1 MVDIFFKDRTLIFT
15 SRFIAL
21 WDIGAELYISLD
33 QRKKYKI
40 FHWKS
45 ENDLTIYFSTIYR
58 QYFYITLKNTRQKR
72 TNLYNNYSHLLYELL
87 SKPVSST

>member
-1 MVDIFFKDRTLIFT
+1 MVVSSYKLVRGVPLYNQHGIVAMVDISFKDRTLIFT

-21 WDIGAELYISLD
+21 WDIGAEFYISLD

-45 ENDLTIYFSTIYR
+45 KKVKKI
-58 QYFYITLKNTRQKR
+58 
-72 TNLYNNYSHLLYELL
+72 
-87 SKPVSST
+87 

>member
-21 WDIGAELYISLD
+21 WDTEAELYISLD

-45 ENDLTIYFSTIYR
+45 KKVKTI
-58 QYFYITLKNTRQKR
+58 
-72 TNLYNNYSHLLYELL
+72 
-87 SKPVSST
+87 

>member
-1 MVDIFFKDRTLIFT
+1 MVVSSYKLVRGVPLYNQNGIVAMVDIFFKDRTLIFT
-15 SRFIAL
+15 PRFIAL

-45 ENDLTIYFSTIYR
+45 KKVKTI
-58 QYFYITLKNTRQKR
+58 
-72 TNLYNNYSHLLYELL
+72 
-87 SKPVSST
+87 

>member
-1 MVDIFFKDRTLIFT
+1 MTLAWVRRDIRIGSVKLQISSRRSLYNQNGVDAMVDIFFKDRTLIFT

-21 WDIGAELYISLD
+21 RDIGAELYISLD

-45 ENDLTIYFSTIYR
+45 KKVKTI
-58 QYFYITLKNTRQKR
+58 
-72 TNLYNNYSHLLYELL
+72 
-87 SKPVSST
+87 